1 MSVEK
6 NMVADLVEEAIPA
19 ATYVPE
25 NEEEYSDNSGSSAD
39 FEGQV
44 NQIIGDNVESSTRR
58 ENLGMAE
65 CEYSVNPMKSHSLF
79 TIHSEGTSSGKP
91 MTTMVPGNNLENQDI
106 NLKELLNPCEMMK
119 AQRTE
124 RRTSER
130 IQEDIKK
137 TMGNSSSQKRSLQ
150 GIDLLIQNS
159 FSALDNETII
169 QKANDMGAIINHTEF
184 QSIDLLR
191 ELEKARFDLHKK
203 ATAPIHNSTLE
214 PHVENILEQSESDF
228 NYSEDESSSLA
239 IDDDFIPVLSKRNRK
254 SVRRL
259 SLSGRKPPK
268 TKHKENP
275 SALMKGR
282 DDPHGIH
289 ESLLTKKKHTG
300 KMKK

>member
-6 NMVADLVEEAIPA
+6 NMVADLAEEAILA

-137 TMGNSSSQKRSLQ
+137 TMGNSSQKRSLQ
-150 GIDLLIQNS
+150 GLYGSEIQDKIVEGAKILLACAHRVLAQQPRPVIYLPAPTEDL
-159 FSALDNETII
+159 
-169 QKANDMGAIINHTEF
+169 
-184 QSIDLLR
+184 
-191 ELEKARFDLHKK
+191 
-203 ATAPIHNSTLE
+203 
-214 PHVENILEQSESDF
+214 SDEE
-228 NYSEDESSSLA
+228 EDA
-239 IDDDFIPVLSKRNRK
+239 
-254 SVRRL
+254 
-259 SLSGRKPPK
+259 
-268 TKHKENP
+268 
-275 SALMKGR
+275 
-282 DDPHGIH
+282 
-289 ESLLTKKKHTG
+289 
-300 KMKK
+300 